1 MCGAFSVILTPSGW
15 KEVFR
20 VATPAGWHPVYNAR
34 PGEMLPIITSEKS
47 KQATMA
53 KWDYRPHWLKN
64 SRGRGVINARAES
77 IATKP
82 YFRGSFSKQ
91 RCLIPADGFY
101 EWNRHGKLS
110 IPYRFTRRDEKPFS
124 FAGLY
129 DVLPETEDK
138 NNIGFAIITTAANDL
153 VGKIHD
159 RMPVMLQPDQEKV
172 WLNEKTPPATAQELL
187 QPYPDDLMT
196 MYPVS
201 RRVNYAY
208 EKGAEVIRPLPK

>member
-34 PGEMLPIITSEKS
+34 PGEMLPIITSTEPEK
-47 KQATMA
+47 TTVA

-64 SRGRGVINARAES
+64 SRGHGVINARAES

-82 YFRGSFSKQ
+82 YFRHSFTKQ

-101 EWNRHGKLS
+101 EWSRQGKIS
-110 IPYRFTRRDEKPFS
+110 IPYRFTRRDKKPFS
-124 FAGLY
+124 FAGIY

-138 NNIGFAIITTAANDL
+138 KNIGFAIITTLANDL

-159 RMPVMLQPDQEKV
+159 RMPVILPTGQEEL
-172 WLNEKTPPATAQELL
+172 WLNAKTPPATAQDLL
-187 QPYPDDLMT
+187 QPYPDELMT
-196 MYPVS
+196 MYSVS
-201 RRVNYAY
+201 RRVNYAR
-208 EKGAEVIRPLPK
+208 EKGPEVIKPIPK